1 MSAITLSRLV
11 ALIGTVGAIMACN
24 DSMSPQPGGG
34 GAPGGGAPGSGASSD
49 FTLIPRI
56 ATIRAGQV
64 ITLEARMIDEFGDAV
79 QDGFSWRSSN
89 DAVATVA
96 ATGAVYGRSVGVVTV
111 TATALGKHQESV
123 VRVLQREP
131 KPQ

>member
-34 GAPGGGAPGSGASSD
+34 GAPGSGASSG

-96 ATGAVYGRSVGVVTV
+96 TTGAVYGRSVGVVTV